1 MNYIFDIPYRYSNSN
16 SFYSLIKILLTEN
29 LKQNLICELLKQHIA
44 KSNFLEYPRRDEMLF
59 QLLFYK
65 CKSLNYLWRFP
76 FTIPY
81 IQVGW
86 SDVYQIRNFVR
97 DTAFYELGFLSF
109 WWHFHAP
116 HFLNWEDENCKY
128 KLPLIFN

>member
-1 MNYIFDIPYRYSNSN
+1 
-16 SFYSLIKILLTEN
+16 
-29 LKQNLICELLKQHIA
+29 
-44 KSNFLEYPRRDEMLF
+44 MLF
-59 QLLFYK
+59 QLSFDK

-109 WWHFHAP
+109 HSDTFMLHIS
-116 HFLNWEDENCKY
+116 LSERMKIVNTI
-128 KLPLIFN
+128 IFNYAPYFQLSN

>member
-1 MNYIFDIPYRYSNSN
+1 M
-16 SFYSLIKILLTEN
+16 LI
-29 LKQNLICELLKQHIA
+29 
-44 KSNFLEYPRRDEMLF
+44 

-65 CKSLNYLWRFP
+65 YKSLNYLWRFP

-81 IQVGW
+81 VQVGW

-109 WWHFHAP
+109 G
-116 HFLNWEDENCKY
+116 
-128 KLPLIFN
+128 